1 MGVSRDRRIACGL
14 GLTDNSPRGPARIR
28 ARPRGRSTADVSND
42 ARADAVSRQYE
53 RWRYPPPVE
62 DLAAWSATN
71 WDWFDPVH
79 AHRIFWPDRDYRPDL
94 DILIAGCGTNRAA
107 VFAFGNP
114 DANVVGVDISQ
125 ASLDHQR
132 YLKDKHGLDNLN
144 CICFRSRSSRR
155 CGASSTSWYRAACC
169 TTWPIRRPA

>member
-1 MGVSRDRRIACGL
+1 M
-14 GLTDNSPRGPARIR
+14 
-28 ARPRGRSTADVSND
+28 
-42 ARADAVSRQYE
+42 VSRQYE

-71 WDWFDPVH
+71 WDWFHPVH

-94 DILIAGCGTNRAA
+94 DILIAGCGTNQAA
-107 VFAFGNP
+107 VFAFSNP

-125 ASLDHQR
+125 PSLDHQQ
-132 YLKDKHGLDNLN
+132 YLKDRHGVANLQLHLL
-144 CICFRSRSSRR
+144 RSRSSRR
-155 CGASSTSWYRAACC
+155 CGANSTWWYQPACC